1 MSAVSYAFAVGNVR
15 AKESAL
21 LKKQDVEQMLSL
33 DSVSEICEFLRDKG
47 FADADTPLDISLIL
61 SAEERKTW
69 EYAASVA
76 PDFSVFEAFIVPNDY
91 HNIKAILKGSI
102 ACIDVEGLLLRPCTV
117 EPELIKKAVS
127 EQEFTLLPTPLGD
140 VAAKAYEALVKAGDP
155 QLCDALLDASCS
167 AAKLSLVEKVKIPM
181 LCEMVRANVFF
192 DNAKAAIRCA
202 RANKSADFC
211 DSCLTDTDK
220 LTKKQFRDAALKGVD
235 DVLELISTVSEYR
248 GSELAEA
255 YKVSPAEF
263 ERFADNFILSVALKA
278 RYVAVGAEPLVAYL
292 QAKLTEI
299 KVCRS
304 IANGREI
311 GEEAEKT
318 REMLRELYG

>member
-15 AKESAL
+15 AKESTL
-21 LKKQDVEQMLSL
+21 LKKQDAEQMLTL
-33 DSVSEICEFLRDKG
+33 NSVSEICEFLRDKG
-47 FADADTPLDISLIL
+47 FADADTPLDISAIL

-91 HNIKAILKGSI
+91 HNIKAILKGSAARI
-102 ACIDVEGLLLRPCTV
+102 NVEELLLRPCTV

-127 EQEFTLLPTPLGD
+127 EQEFSLIPAPIGEVTE
-140 VAAKAYEALVKAGDP
+140 KAFEALVKAGDP

-167 AAKLSLVEKVKIPM
+167 AAKLSLVERVKIPM
-181 LCEMVRANVFF
+181 LCEMVRASVFF
-192 DNAKAAIRCA
+192 DNVKAAIRCA
-202 RANKSADFC
+202 RAGKSADFC
-211 DSCLTDTDK
+211 DACLTDTDK
-220 LTKKQFRDAALKGVD
+220 LTKKQLRDAALKGVD
-235 DVLELISTVSEYR
+235 EVLELVSAVSEYR
-248 GSELAEA
+248 GKELVEA
-255 YKVSPAEF
+255 YKTSPAEF

-278 RYVAVGAEPLVAYL
+278 RYVSIGAEPLVAYL

-304 IANGREI
+304 IANGKAI